1 MKNMVIASTKKTPE
15 IIFKTSGDL
24 MISGNSLPTNSDSFY
39 QPIMA
44 WIEELV
50 ATSPKNISI
59 VFDLEHVNTSSTRII
74 LQILRTLNGFKKGK
88 GKGNLT
94 IVWNYDKEDKDML
107 EQGETLQ
114 QILDRPFD
122 FIEKES

>member
-15 IIFKTSGDL
+15 IIFKTNGDL
-24 MISGNSLPTNSDSFY
+24 MISGNSLPTNSDRFY

-88 GKGNLT
+88 GNLT

-114 QILDRPFD
+114 QILDRPFE
-122 FIEKES
+122 FIEKEGFT